1 LYVKKVFV
9 LLLLLSACTSR
20 EEPVG
25 EVSLLG
31 KWYYDYIEVNGERT
45 AIVQQDYGCDVDKKD
60 YIEFTP
66 GGGLILY
73 FYQDC
78 EDGYLYDTYTISS
91 NQITFVSGFDTTVS
105 EIKELTQNT
114 LILEA
119 VVDRYRDGTLDVV
132 INRFT
137 R

>member
-1 LYVKKVFV
+1 MKKVLI
-9 LLLLLSACTSR
+9 LLLLLSACTSG
-20 EEPVG
+20 EEPLA
-25 EVSLLG
+25 EASLLG

-45 AIVQQDYGCDVDKKD
+45 AIVQQDYGCEDIKQD

-78 EDGYLYDTYTISS
+78 EDGYLYDTYTMNS

-114 LILEA
+114 LILKA
-119 VVDRYRDGTLDVV
+119 VVDRYKDGTLDVV
-132 INRFT
+132 VNRFT